1 MDKETK
7 PSKPTSNVSHPTSNV
22 HKVGF
27 SGFKKSRFF
36 TN

>member
-7 PSKPTSNVSHPTSNV
+7 PTSNVNHPISNV

-36 TN
+36 KN